1 MGIDVMVLDRARF
14 PRDKPCA
21 EYLSP
26 QASRILDAMG
36 VLGDIERSGAAQ
48 LAGMIVRAPSGD
60 LIHGEFAAQ
69 HGFRGFRDRGLA
81 LRRRVLDA
89 MLLDAARRA
98 GARVVEGA
106 RVTDL
111 VRDHRGRVTG
121 VRVLGGTGETDVPSR
136 LVIGADG
143 LRSIVA
149 RRAGLA
155 RAALWPRRIALVTH
169 YAGVRGMGASGE
181 MHVGR
186 LGSLGLANVGHGL
199 TNVALVLPAARA
211 RALMREGP
219 AACIAAWIAGEPH
232 LAERFEGAERI
243 TPVHATGPF
252 AVRARRSTDRGV
264 ALVGD
269 AADFFDP
276 FTGEGIYAAL
286 RGGELLAPFVR
297 AALDERLPHHAD
309 AALAQ
314 YRAARRREFGGK
326 WIVERLV
333 GAAVAFPP
341 LIDRAASV
349 LSRRKDMADLLVGVT
364 GDFVPPREV
373 LRPSYL
379 LPLLFGRPSARAAFS
394 PAVSASSA
402 SSAVLASSPSSA
414 VPTSSASSAV
424 PDRPAPSAATAT
436 SSARPAPPLTHP
448 RRSIRTSSAA
458 CSAASPAESPSS
470 RCGMA
475 TPITG

>member
-1 MGIDVMVLDRARF
+1 MAAARDGAEAIVVGGGPGGAATAWALATSGVDVLVLDRARF

-26 QASRILDAMG
+26 EASRILHAMG
-36 VLGDIERSGAAQ
+36 VLGEIERSGAAQ
-48 LAGMIVRAPSGD
+48 LEGMIVRAPSGD
-60 LIHGEFAAQ
+60 VIHGEFAAQ

-81 LRRRVLDA
+81 LPRRVLDA
-89 MLLDAARRA
+89 ILLDAARRA
-98 GARVVEGA
+98 GARVVEAA
-106 RVTDL
+106 RVIDL
-111 VRDHRGRVTG
+111 LRDGRGRISG
-121 VRVLGGTGETDVPSR
+121 VRTLGEDGSGSALPAR

-155 RAALWPRRIALVTH
+155 RSAVWPRRMALVTH

-181 MHVGR
+181 MHVARTGY
-186 LGSLGLANVGHGL
+186 LGLANVGHGL
-199 TNVALVLPAARA
+199 TNVALVVPAARA
-211 RALMREGP
+211 RALMRDGP
-219 AACIAAWIAGEPH
+219 AACIATWIGGEPH
-232 LAERFEGAERI
+232 LAARFEGAERI

-297 AALDERLPHHAD
+297 ESLAEREPRRAD
-309 AALAQ
+309 ATLAE

-341 LIDRAASV
+341 VIDRAAGV

-373 LRPSYL
+373 LRPGYL
-379 LPLLFGRPSARAAFS
+379 LTLLLGTHRA
-394 PAVSASSA
+394 
-402 SSAVLASSPSSA
+402 
-414 VPTSSASSAV
+414 
-424 PDRPAPSAATAT
+424 PAPLA
-436 SSARPAPPLTHP
+436 APPSLP
-448 RRSIRTSSAA
+448 RPR
-458 CSAASPAESPSS
+458 
-470 RCGMA
+470 
-475 TPITG
+475 